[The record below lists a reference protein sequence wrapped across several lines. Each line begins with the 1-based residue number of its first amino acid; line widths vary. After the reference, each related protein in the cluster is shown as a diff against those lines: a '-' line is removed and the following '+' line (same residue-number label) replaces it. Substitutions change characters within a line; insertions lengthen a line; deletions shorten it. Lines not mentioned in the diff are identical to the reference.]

1 VLIEDY
7 VTAIDMTA
15 RYDAW
20 EKLLGWWQLLHV
32 PLVYVLLITALVH
45 VYAVHMY

>member
-1 VLIEDY
+1 
-7 VTAIDMTA
+7 MTA

-20 EKLLGWWQLLHV
+20 EKLLGWWQLAHV